1 MEGDIKMMMS
11 PNTIEFIQDLVGDKW
26 TVKFEDE
33 KLWITVED
41 ATESRLDPQQLTRIQ
56 SMGFDFDSI
65 LVTNSTTDII
75 FAPNGDGR
83 LQ

>member
-1 MEGDIKMMMS
+1 MMLA
-11 PNTIEFIQDLVGDKW
+11 NNIVDVIQDLVGDNW

-41 ATESRLDPQQLTRIQ
+41 ATESRLDPQQLQRIQ

-65 LVTNSTTDII
+65 LVTCSTTDII

-83 LQ
+83 L